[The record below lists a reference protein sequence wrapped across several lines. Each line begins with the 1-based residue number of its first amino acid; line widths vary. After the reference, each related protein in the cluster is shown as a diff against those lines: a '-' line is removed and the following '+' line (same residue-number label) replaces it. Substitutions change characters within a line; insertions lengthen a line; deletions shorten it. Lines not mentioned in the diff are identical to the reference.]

1 MPSSV
6 TIYKRAIA
14 YYKLFLSIYFPQST
28 VLPATVEKLS
38 LFVAFC
44 YHNQLACS
52 TVNTYM
58 SVISY
63 LHKIGEFHDV
73 TQSFVIKKSL
83 QGLRKMGDKR
93 DTRLPI
99 TYSIL
104 QQLIASLQHT
114 SSSFFLQIL
123 LKAMYL
129 TAFHAFLRVGE
140 ITQTTSGAQNNLQF
154 QSIEFQLKSSVAPD
168 AVEIHMKNFK
178 HNTGKSC
185 HILLINKQT
194 NKDMCPVT
202 ALWEYCKLR
211 GPGEGPLFCFMDK
224 TPISRQF
231 FTSQLQLSLKWCN
244 KDIRNYKGHS
254 FRIGS
259 ASHASSIGV
268 SDEHIQLMGRW
279 NSNAFK
285 KYIRIEMFKV

>member
-6 TIYKRAIA
+6 TIYKQAIA

-83 QGLRKMGDKR
+83 QGLRKIGDKK

-104 QQLIASLQHT
+104 Q
-114 SSSFFLQIL
+114 L
-123 LKAMYL
+123 LKAM
-129 TAFHAFLRVGE
+129 
-140 ITQTTSGAQNNLQF
+140 
-154 QSIEFQLKSSVAPD
+154 
-168 AVEIHMKNFK
+168 
-178 HNTGKSC
+178 
-185 HILLINKQT
+185 
-194 NKDMCPVT
+194 
-202 ALWEYCKLR
+202 
-211 GPGEGPLFCFMDK
+211 
-224 TPISRQF
+224 
-231 FTSQLQLSLKWCN
+231 
-244 KDIRNYKGHS
+244 
-254 FRIGS
+254 
-259 ASHASSIGV
+259 
-268 SDEHIQLMGRW
+268 
-279 NSNAFK
+279 
-285 KYIRIEMFKV
+285 